1 MGGSAWDGK
10 RMEEGWTGHVN
21 PVSIQVIDT
30 TPFVHRRG
38 HLFILKGSRVVYP
51 PRLDKYYSVYP
62 FERASSQYYFR
73 HVTSLSAVPRLILV
87 ITLPK
92 TFHRFFRLIAFVNID
107 RSNVYILRDTVNVY
121 SLTEN
126 IWKILIEFYLDISFF
141 ISSSTSIRIFHFTK
155 ILQFDYC
162 VNCVRAEIKRTDL
175 RKIER
180 KSWPN
185 RGCRSPS
192 QIRRHFYPLT
202 TSVHSISIAARKT
215 ENVSNNHSPRQSPYK
230 NTVAEFNHHDG

>member
-87 ITLPK
+87 ITAQNFPPFLPFNCLCK
-92 TFHRFFRLIAFVNID
+92 HRSIDRRECLHFTVNI
-107 RSNVYILRDTVNVY
+107 Y

-141 ISSSTSIRIFHFTK
+141 ISSPKSLRIFHFMK

-162 VNCVRAEIKRTDL
+162 VNCVRTEIK
-175 RKIER
+175 
-180 KSWPN
+180 
-185 RGCRSPS
+185 
-192 QIRRHFYPLT
+192 
-202 TSVHSISIAARKT
+202 
-215 ENVSNNHSPRQSPYK
+215 
-230 NTVAEFNHHDG
+230 